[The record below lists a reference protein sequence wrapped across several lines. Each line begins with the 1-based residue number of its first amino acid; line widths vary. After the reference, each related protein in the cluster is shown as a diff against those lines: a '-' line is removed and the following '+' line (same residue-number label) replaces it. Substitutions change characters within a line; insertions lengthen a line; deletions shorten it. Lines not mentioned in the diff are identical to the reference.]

1 MSQTV
6 SLHGMTPAE
15 IFQSGIEN
23 INEIESVALS
33 VKWRDGHVTNGW
45 SDAGV
50 ADLALML
57 MLLNE
62 RFRVENLNAMLEQ

>member
-1 MSQTV
+1 MSSTV

-23 INEIESVALS
+23 ITQIESVTLA
-33 VKWRDGHVTNGW
+33 VKWRDGRITTGW
-45 SDAGV
+45 SDSGV

-62 RFRVENLNAMLEQ
+62 RFRIEHLQAVSDD